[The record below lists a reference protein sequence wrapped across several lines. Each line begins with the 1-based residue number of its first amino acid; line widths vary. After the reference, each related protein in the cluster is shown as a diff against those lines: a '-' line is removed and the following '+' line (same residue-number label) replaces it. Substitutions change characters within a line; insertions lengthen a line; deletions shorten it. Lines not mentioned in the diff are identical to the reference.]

1 MKEEIPLDKLIDLI
15 IIDYDKERIETGIK
29 RQIMVQENKEPDYLP
44 LFLHGKI
51 PEMDR
56 FPSYDRR
63 DQFYDPEKMLYTLL
77 WGCLSIIRGKADNI
91 PCVRVNFGTGFLA
104 TVFGLEQQIF
114 PDKMPW
120 LKSHLEIEKIMR
132 MQIEDLE
139 PLENKGLIPQWKQY
153 TDFYREKLKDIPFI
167 KMYLPDTQ
175 GVFDLAHLVAGDI
188 IFTEFYDNQDF
199 INHLLFLT
207 SHVYRFSSIL
217 MKYYLNEPVDSGYHG
232 EIIMAHAG
240 VRTCEDT
247 TTLLSPQIFEKIYPY
262 FQKSISDFGAFVH
275 FCGNGRHLLQYFLNC
290 PYVKIINFGNP
301 EMFDWDK
308 TINEITNYGKTYYG
322 TVKRKQ
328 GEEMKEYFERV
339 LNPLKRKGNLMFAP
353 VLFDNEDTQKALEI
367 WHKIQDKKF
376 S

>member
-15 IIDYDKERIETGIK
+15 INDYDKERIETGIK

-120 LKSHLEIEKIMR
+120 LKSHLEIEKIMK

-175 GVFDLAHLVAGDI
+175 GFLTLLTLLQEILFLQNFMTIRILLI
-188 IFTEFYDNQDF
+188 IFFF
-199 INHLLFLT
+199 LLRMYTGFQ
-207 SHVYRFSSIL
+207 VYL
-217 MKYYLNEPVDSGYHG
+217 
-232 EIIMAHAG
+232 
-240 VRTCEDT
+240 
-247 TTLLSPQIFEKIYPY
+247 
-262 FQKSISDFGAFVH
+262 
-275 FCGNGRHLLQYFLNC
+275 
-290 PYVKIINFGNP
+290 
-301 EMFDWDK
+301 
-308 TINEITNYGKTYYG
+308 
-322 TVKRKQ
+322 
-328 GEEMKEYFERV
+328 
-339 LNPLKRKGNLMFAP
+339 
-353 VLFDNEDTQKALEI
+353 
-367 WHKIQDKKF
+367 
-376 S
+376 